1 MSPKTDNIFIL
12 QITTLGYEPSPG
24 KLFVKMHGRS
34 DDRKKRVQQFVDSQA
49 QHFMIYWFST
59 IFFLSYYLLE
69 FDEFIFHFQETYNSW
84 LNERYED
91 NPSTHPDIDPDLCLE
106 VGCIRWTR

>member
-24 KLFVKMHGRS
+24 KLFVKMHGQS
-34 DDRKKRVQQFVDSQA
+34 DDRKKGVQQFVDSQA

-59 IFFLSYYLLE
+59 IFFLKLL
-69 FDEFIFHFQETYNSW
+69 FTWIWWIYFSF
-84 LNERYED
+84 
-91 NPSTHPDIDPDLCLE
+91 PGDI
-106 VGCIRWTR
+106 